1 MTTQH
6 HDPNRPSNRYIGDG
20 VYASHDGYQ
29 IVLETSDGISVTN
42 RIALDDLVLDDLDRY
57 RKYVQKFYRE
67 LREVRKSRE
76 APEKQE

>member
-29 IVLETSDGISVTN
+29 IVLETSDRISVTN